1 MTLATVCRGGM
12 LRVVSAFFASLRFV
26 RSGAF
31 ATRGDSPCRGAG
43 PLRPISARSIRNGDS
58 FISLQLKSA

>member
-12 LRVVSAFFASLRFV
+12 LRVISAFFASLRFV

-31 ATRGDSPCRGAG
+31 ATRDDSLVAAQDPCA
-43 PLRPISARSIRNGDS
+43 PSARSIRNGDS

>member
-12 LRVVSAFFASLRFV
+12 LRVISALFCVSAFCPIRSVLNSRRFPG
-26 RSGAF
+26 S
-31 ATRGDSPCRGAG
+31 GAG
-43 PLRPISARSIRNGDS
+43 PLRPIAARSIRNGDS